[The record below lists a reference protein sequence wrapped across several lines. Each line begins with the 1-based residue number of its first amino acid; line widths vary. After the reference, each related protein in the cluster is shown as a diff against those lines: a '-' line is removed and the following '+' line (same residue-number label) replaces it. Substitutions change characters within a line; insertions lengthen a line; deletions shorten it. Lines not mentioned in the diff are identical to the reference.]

1 MMNGAQMVVEALHRE
16 GVEVLFGIPGGT
28 VIPLFDAMV
37 NAPFRQVLTRHEQG
51 AVHAAEGYA
60 RVSGKVG
67 VCLVTSGPG
76 ATNTL
81 TGLAD
86 ARMDSVPLVVI
97 TGQVKTSLIGTDA
110 FQEADIFGCSMPL
123 VKHSFLVRNLEELP
137 AALAG
142 AFFIARTGRPGPV
155 LVDIPVDVQNARGE
169 FDYPP
174 ALSFPGYSAEA
185 AEELSGLDEARR
197 LLKRSQRPLVLSGGG
212 IILSDATQE
221 LLDFAEAGSIPVAT
235 TFMGKGGFP
244 ERHPLALGTAGM
256 HGRAQ
261 ANRALCE
268 ADVVVAVGMRF
279 SDRTTGRLD
288 AFAPKAKLIHI
299 DMDRAEVGKTLAP
312 QIGLVGDAAKVL
324 SLLTG
329 AVRGK
334 NCRAWQE
341 TIDGWRRSYPLEPSG
356 EILSAPLLIRTVR
369 RLVDEATTVVT
380 EVGQHQMWAG
390 LHWEANRPR
399 SFISSG
405 GLGTMGF
412 GLPASLGAAFATGKP
427 VVCLAG
433 DGSLLM
439 NLQELESCSRY
450 NLPVK
455 IIVFNNGSLGMVRQW
470 QELFYDE
477 RYVQTMEAPRCDF
490 VALAEA
496 FSMKGYRIDGP
507 EGMESTL
514 REALESPG
522 PALVDCVI
530 PWRDKVFPMVPA
542 GAALGD
548 FIWPEAEENGNN
560 RH

>member
-1 MMNGAQMVVEALHRE
+1 MMNGAQMVVEALRRE

-51 AVHAAEGYA
+51 AVHAAEGYGRA
-60 RVSGKVG
+60 SGKVG

-86 ARMDSVPLVVI
+86 AHLDSVPLVVI

-110 FQEADIFGCSMPL
+110 FQEADIFGCSMPV
-123 VKHSFLVRNLEELP
+123 VKHSFLVRTLEQLP

-142 AFFIARTGRPGPV
+142 AFHIARTGRPGPV

-174 ALSFPGYSAEA
+174 ALNFPGYSAEV

-197 LLKRSQRPLVLSGGG
+197 LLERSERPMILAGGG
-212 IILSDATQE
+212 IILSDAAE
-221 LLDFAEAGSIPVAT
+221 ALLGLAEAGSIPVAT

-244 ERHPLALGTAGM
+244 ERHPLSLGTAGM

-268 ADVVVAVGMRF
+268 ADVVLAVGTRL
-279 SDRTTGRLD
+279 SDRTTGRPD
-288 AFAPKAKLIHI
+288 GFAPKAKLIHV
-299 DMDRAEVGKTLAP
+299 DMDRAEVGKTFSP
-312 QIGLVGDAAKVL
+312 QVGLVGDAAKVL
-324 SLLTG
+324 SLL
-329 AVRGK
+329 APSVEGK
-334 NCRAWQE
+334 DCRAWRE
-341 TIDGWRRSYPLEPSG
+341 TLDGWTRSYPLEPAPDV
-356 EILSAPLLIRTVR
+356 LSAPLVIRAVR
-369 RLVDEATTVVT
+369 RLVDEETVVVT

-390 LHWEANRPR
+390 LHWETNRPR

-412 GLPASLGAAFATGKP
+412 GLPAALGAAFATGKP
-427 VVCLAG
+427 VVCFAG

-439 NLQELESCSRY
+439 NIQELESCSRY

-455 IIVFNNGSLGMVRQW
+455 VIVLNNGSLGMVRQW
-470 QELFYDE
+470 QELFFDE
-477 RYVQTMEAPRCDF
+477 RYAQTLEGVHCDF
-490 VALAEA
+490 VALAES
-496 FSMKGYRIDGP
+496 FFMRGYRVKVA
-507 EGMESTL
+507 EELEETL
-514 REALESPG
+514 KEALETPG

-548 FIWPEAEENGNN
+548 FLWPDGGPTES
-560 RH
+560 